1 MRHQPARALISLQT
15 SLCFPPLKS
24 AGTKYNLE
32 VRTKFGGDAVGG
44 GGGGEERK
52 RKGIEASLL

>member
-1 MRHQPARALISLQT
+1 MRHQPAGALISLQT
-15 SLCFPPLKS
+15 SLCFPPLKC
-24 AGTKYNLE
+24 AETKYIWE
-32 VRTKFGGDAVGG
+32 VRTKFGGDAV